1 MTHFIYV
8 MSDWGRHMLQRELF
22 EEELSFI
29 VSNLKQVICME
40 DPELTG
46 EFLQCLRIL
55 GVSSVDS
62 SIWPLIETAMTYLLE
77 LKQYCDGRGVWS
89 KRDDTPYDRYHT
101 AYCAT
106 IGLMSFSFLSRTSHG
121 SLELL
126 YPVPRAFR
134 VRAID

>member
-1 MTHFIYV
+1 
-8 MSDWGRHMLQRELF
+8 MLQRELF

-62 SIWPLIETAMTYLLE
+62 SIWPLIETVIHIMRCHAF
-77 LKQYCDGRGVWS
+77 
-89 KRDDTPYDRYHT
+89 
-101 AYCAT
+101 
-106 IGLMSFSFLSRTSHG
+106 FSSAVQ
-121 SLELL
+121 SLIR
-126 YPVPRAFR
+126 P
-134 VRAID
+134 